1 MSTTPALPD
10 LTRIAGRVLTKA
22 LRSMPETIHQGRSWS
37 LTDEGTDTAV
47 LWRYE
52 GGDWT
57 PAADVRITVEV
68 TPR

>member
-1 MSTTPALPD
+1 MTTQTTPD

-22 LRSMPETIHQGRSWS
+22 LRSMPETIHEGQSWS
-37 LTDEGTDTAV
+37 LTDEGADTAA
-47 LWRYE
+47 LWGYE

-57 PAADVRITVEV
+57 PVADVSITVEV